1 MASQN
6 LGEEDLELRGYLN
19 VLYVVLNVVVAIIL
33 VVGLMFTIL
42 LYEIFVNDLS
52 MDSFVTWYLT
62 VTGTIYITLASLF
75 AVSLVR
81 LYRQMGAEEIKQIKF
96 QSTRVKVVS
105 TSFAVAYTIH
115 SLVFTWAAFLLYL
128 KGLGVLKNKS

>member
-6 LGEEDLELRGYLN
+6 LGGEDLELRGYLN

-52 MDSFVTWYLT
+52 MDSFVTWYLA

-81 LYRQMGAEEIKQIKF
+81 LYRQMAAEEIKQIKF

>member
-6 LGEEDLELRGYLN
+6 LGVEDLELRGYLN

-52 MDSFVTWYLT
+52 MDSFVTWYL
-62 VTGTIYITLASLF
+62 
-75 AVSLVR
+75 
-81 LYRQMGAEEIKQIKF
+81 K
-96 QSTRVKVVS
+96 S
-105 TSFAVAYTIH
+105 TSPEKH
-115 SLVFTWAAFLLYL
+115 RSR
-128 KGLGVLKNKS
+128 